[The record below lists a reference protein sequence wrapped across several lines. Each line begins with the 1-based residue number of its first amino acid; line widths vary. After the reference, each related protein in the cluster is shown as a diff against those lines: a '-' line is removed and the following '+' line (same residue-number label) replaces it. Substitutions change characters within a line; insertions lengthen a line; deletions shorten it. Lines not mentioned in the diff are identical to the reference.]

1 MCPSP
6 SHTSP
11 GFQQGARV
19 RWHERDEQLRDN
31 KLHAEANMI
40 AEDEMEKV
48 ETEEVKTIEK
58 FNLGNWKL

>member
-11 GFQQGARV
+11 GLQQGARV
-19 RWHERDEQLRDN
+19 LWHERDEQLRDN